1 MYHYSFRK
9 RLPCGEVEKAR
20 KAIRTFFLL
29 RSLSKSLQG
38 EKETCLPLS
47 NPDSF
52 VQAGDVLD
60 LNNSDLLAVTVVLK
74 DGTRQ
79 RRFLVVDLMQIILIE
94 PDSHRLGWGVAR
106 FSGFLQD
113 LEVSGDKD
121 DSRCLHVTVH
131 KPSSGARGSPVPL
144 LSATFTFDDHIR
156 FGFQSRS
163 DFKVSVVR

>member
-1 MYHYSFRK
+1 M
-9 RLPCGEVEKAR
+9 
-20 KAIRTFFLL
+20 
-29 RSLSKSLQG
+29 
-38 EKETCLPLS
+38 KETCLPLS

-94 PDSHRLGWGVAR
+94 PDSHRLGWGVAK

-113 LEVSGDKD
+113 LEVGFYILEDY
-121 DSRCLHVTVH
+121 
-131 KPSSGARGSPVPL
+131 L
-144 LSATFTFDDHIR
+144 LF
-156 FGFQSRS
+156 
-163 DFKVSVVR
+163 